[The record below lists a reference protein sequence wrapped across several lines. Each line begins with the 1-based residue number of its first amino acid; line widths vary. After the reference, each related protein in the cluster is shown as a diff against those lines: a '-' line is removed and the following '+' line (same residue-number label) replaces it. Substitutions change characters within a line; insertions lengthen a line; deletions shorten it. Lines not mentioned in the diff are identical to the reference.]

1 MISKKNIWYLT
12 MFSILLVL
20 AVYYVSFSSPKEV
33 KVSNDKSNETK
44 LTIKESENLTALRV
58 SRDEELEKQMSEV
71 KKILNDE
78 STNTDEKNDA
88 YEALKKLTTNKGK
101 STSLETLINQ
111 TFKLDSFVSVDNN
124 KVKIVVDNKKHS
136 YELANKII
144 NLVQKEFDNKMY
156 ITVSFK

>member
-20 AVYYVSFSSPKEV
+20 AVYYVSFSSTKEV